1 MPVTSLDV
9 SRALVKEARERQA
22 NPGELW
28 GVSWG
33 IRTLDEMTGGIQQE
47 EMSVL
52 GAVPSVGKTALMGQI
67 AVHRAQW
74 AREHEDGKVIRVVL
88 TEMNAKAVQ
97 ARLAFYLDAI
107 EVKRLREEDPSRI
120 LRALT
125 MRRLKTGDFSD
136 EELKRFKRAAAEL
149 AELPIEWDDEPTSPE
164 ATRRWIENDGRCV
177 WFGVDYLQK
186 HPTGRTDL
194 SGEDTKGAIMLSHA
208 FQKIAQKVC
217 PGLVLSSLNREIWKR
232 PDHRPQM
239 SDLFGAA
246 GIEHDASVI
255 MFLHRPDIFEDK
267 TDEDR
272 SKEQFAQLIV
282 AKNRQ
287 GEQGVV
293 KLLFSPKNW
302 AFVDITGKE
311 E

>member
-1 MPVTSLDV
+1 M
-9 SRALVKEARERQA
+9 A

-28 GVSWG
+28 GVPWG
-33 IRTLDEMTGGIQQE
+33 IRTLDYMTGGIQQE

-52 GAVPSVGKTALMGQI
+52 GALPSVGKTALMCQI
-67 AVHRAQW
+67 AVHRAMY
-74 AREHEDGKVIRVVL
+74 ALDNEPGKVIRGVL
-88 TEMNAKAVQ
+88 TEMNAKSVQ
-97 ARLAFYLDAI
+97 ARMAFYLDAL
-107 EVKRLREEDPSRI
+107 EVKRMREEDPARVI
-120 LRALT
+120 RALT
-125 MRRLKTGDFSD
+125 MRRLKTGDFT
-136 EELKRFKRAAAEL
+136 EEDLKRFKHAAGRL

-267 TDEDR
+267 TDEEQG
-272 SKEQFAQLIV
+272 KEQFAQLIV

-287 GEQGVV
+287 EGLGVV
-293 KLLFSPKNW
+293 KMLFAPKHW
-302 AFVDITGKE
+302 AFADITGKQE
-311 E
+311 